1 MELARESGAPMKIG
15 AIALAELE
23 EGMRRG
29 WSERDCRV
37 TMTLQTERAGV
48 EVRVPADTVR
58 DALAD

>member
-1 MELARESGAPMKIG
+1 MELAREAGVPMKIG
-15 AIALAELE
+15 EIALQELE

-48 EVRVPADTVR
+48 QVNVPPEKLR
-58 DALAD
+58 DALTD